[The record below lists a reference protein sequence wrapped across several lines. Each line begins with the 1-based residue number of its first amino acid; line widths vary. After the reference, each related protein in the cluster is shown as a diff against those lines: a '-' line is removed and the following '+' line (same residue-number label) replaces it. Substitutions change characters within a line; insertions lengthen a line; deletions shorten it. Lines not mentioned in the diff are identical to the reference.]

1 MLDATVADAHL
12 DDVCMPS
19 TAFTCTC
26 FKITIFCLEVA
37 ADFLEYHVGLIKNGM
52 LSLQK
57 NIWKTFNNIAAL
69 FPNNRHACMVE
80 DWTKTTHKGIDHK

>member
-1 MLDATVADAHL
+1 MMYA
-12 DDVCMPS
+12 
-19 TAFTCTC
+19 
-26 FKITIFCLEVA
+26 CLPRLSHALASRLPYFEVA
-37 ADFLEYHVGLIKNGM
+37 AEFLRLQEYHVGLIKNGM